1 MNMMVK
7 FVIKGQ
13 ITMSTQRKLWS
24 RDEFILALNLYY
36 KLPFGK
42 LHTRTKEVQEL
53 AALIGR
59 TVNSVALR
67 LTNFAACDPYIINS
81 GRKGMAAGKG
91 QCQPYWDEFA
101 NDREKLLFESER
113 ILAELQGTTVEQ
125 KFGANLLDISDYT
138 GEEKIREV
146 AIRVNQSI
154 FREKVLSNYDYKC
167 ALTGIDIQQLL
178 VASHIIPWAKNKEER
193 LNPSNGICL
202 SSLYDDAFDKGFIGF
217 DNNYRVV
224 LSHRL
229 QEHQGKPYFD
239 TFFGSINGKKL
250 FLPEEFQPNI
260 HFLEWHMDEV
270 FLR

>member
-1 MNMMVK
+1 MP
-7 FVIKGQ
+7 
-13 ITMSTQRKLWS
+13 TPRRLWS
-24 RDEFILALNLYY
+24 RNEFILALNLYY

-59 TVNSVALR
+59 SVNSVAIR

-81 GRKGMAAGKG
+81 GRKGMSAGKD

-113 ILAELQGTTVEQ
+113 ILASLQGTTIEQ
-125 KFGANLLDISDYT
+125 KFRDSLKDINDYA

-146 AIRVNQSI
+146 ATRVNQSI
-154 FREKVLSNYDYKC
+154 FREKILSNYDYRC
-167 ALTGIDIQQLL
+167 ALTGIDIKQLL
-178 VASHIIPWAKNKEER
+178 VASHIIPWSKNKEER
-193 LNPSNGICL
+193 LNPANGICL

-217 DNNYRVV
+217 DKNYRVI
-224 LSHRL
+224 LSDKL
-229 QEHQGKPYFD
+229 QENQGKQYYD
-239 TFFGSINGKKL
+239 TFFGSISGQKL
-250 FLPEEFQPNI
+250 ILPEEFQPNI
-260 HFLEWHMDEV
+260 QFLEWHMDEV

>member
-1 MNMMVK
+1 MAQGN
-7 FVIKGQ
+7 
-13 ITMSTQRKLWS
+13 RPWE
-24 RDEFILALNLYY
+24 REEFIVVLNLYY

-53 AALIGR
+53 AVLIGR
-59 TVNSVALR
+59 SVNSVAIR

-81 GRKGMAAGKG
+81 GRKGMSAGKD
-91 QCQPYWDEFA
+91 QCQPYWDEFS

-125 KFGANLLDISDYT
+125 KFQASLLDIRDYT

-146 AIRVNQSI
+146 ATRVNQSI

-178 VASHIIPWAKNKEER
+178 VASHIIPWSRNKEER
-193 LNPSNGICL
+193 LNPANGICL

-217 DNNYRVV
+217 DKNYRVI
-224 LSHRL
+224 LSNKL
-229 QEHQGKPYFD
+229 IEHQEKPYYD
-239 TFFGSINGKKL
+239 TFFGSIGGQKL
-250 FLPEEFQPNI
+250 ILPEEFQPNVQ
-260 HFLEWHMDEV
+260 FLEWHMDEI

>member
-1 MNMMVK
+1 MP
-7 FVIKGQ
+7 
-13 ITMSTQRKLWS
+13 TPRKLWS
-24 RDEFILALNLYY
+24 RKEFILALNLYY

-59 TVNSVALR
+59 SVNSVAIR

-81 GRKGMAAGKG
+81 GRKGMSAGKD

-125 KFGANLLDISDYT
+125 KFQASLHDISNYT

-146 AIRVNQSI
+146 ATRVNQSI
-154 FREKVLSNYDYKC
+154 VREKVLSNYDYKC

-178 VASHIIPWAKNKEER
+178 VASHIIPWSRNKEER
-193 LNPSNGICL
+193 LNPANGICL

-217 DNNYRVV
+217 DKNYRVI
-224 LSHRL
+224 LSDKL
-229 QEHQGKPYFD
+229 IEHQEKPYYD
-239 TFFGSINGKKL
+239 TFFGSIGGQKL
-250 FLPEEFQPNI
+250 ILPEEFQPNVQ
-260 HFLEWHMDEV
+260 FLEWHMDEI